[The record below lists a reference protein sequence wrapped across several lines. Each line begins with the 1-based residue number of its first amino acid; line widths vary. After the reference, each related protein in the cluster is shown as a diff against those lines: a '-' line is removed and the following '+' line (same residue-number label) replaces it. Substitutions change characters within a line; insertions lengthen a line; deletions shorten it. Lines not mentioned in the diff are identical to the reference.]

1 MLKGAPESRSACDG
15 TPPISKEIRGHSTDL
30 KVLDIPVSTF
40 IITTLASK
48 SSLNS
53 ETIGK
58 SLESSN
64 SRRRP
69 LWSEDPSPLKFMIDP
84 SLYFPELDKNSDV
97 TRK

>member
-1 MLKGAPESRSACDG
+1 MLKGAPESRSACVG
-15 TPPISKEIRGHSTDL
+15 KPPISKETRGHSTAL
-30 KVLDIPVSTF
+30 KALDAPVSTF
-40 IITTLASK
+40 MITILFSE

-53 ETIGK
+53 ETNGN

-64 SRRRP
+64 SRRP

-84 SLYFPELDKNSDV
+84 SLYLFEPDKNSAV